1 MYLIIGRCQ
10 CFVKLLNVST
20 YATIA
25 LLRTHTSSGLLSVG
39 MSGWFEAS
47 GPVQWPLDHQFLS
60 ICLAIKNTQSPTIS
74 RTITVAVYSWW
85 LWFVMQGDDP
95 GIRKRRKSNRFEKC
109 LVRQHFL
116 WFFCSGSWLLPKLV
130 FPSAFS
136 AHQILWLR
144 KYPSIW
150 LLEEKKF
157 QIHFHMQGII
167 WASLRV
173 GQSRQYPRQTG
184 KISIIKF
191 DFDRWL
197 GLCSQ
202 IKSTVKCRSHPTQEC
217 VSQKPPLC
225 AKKIQHRSVW
235 VPGRQ
240 GAACSLTTML
250 AILDLLLEGVIFS
263 FVRPLLFFTYSF
275 YVGKYFIGRYVV
287 FFLLCWQLYWD
298 VKFLSSHYSKR

>member
-1 MYLIIGRCQ
+1 MLRQ
-10 CFVKLLNVST
+10 TTQRLNVCHNCFAT
-20 YATIA
+20 YPHEQWVAFRWYFGLVWGQWASAVT
-25 LLRTHTSSGLLSVG
+25 TWSSVLGHLSC
-39 MSGWFEAS
+39 
-47 GPVQWPLDHQFLS
+47 DKK
-60 ICLAIKNTQSPTIS
+60 KNTQSHTIY
-74 RTITVAVYSWW
+74 RTSTVAVYSWW

-95 GIRKRRKSNRFEKC
+95 GIGKRRKSNRFEKC

-136 AHQILWLR
+136 AHQILLLR

-150 LLEEKKF
+150 LSDKKKF

-184 KISIIKF
+184 KIYNMKMTLN
-191 DFDRWL
+191 DYWNCDLWN
-197 GLCSQ
+197 Q
-202 IKSTVKCRSHPTQEC
+202 N
-217 VSQKPPLC
+217 PPSC
-225 AKKIQHRSVW
+225 AKEIQHRSVW

-250 AILDLLLEGVIFS
+250 AILDLLLEGSKTDWFK
-263 FVRPLLFFTYSF
+263 RP
-275 YVGKYFIGRYVV
+275 V
-287 FFLLCWQLYWD
+287 
-298 VKFLSSHYSKR
+298 SSGGGSR

>member
-1 MYLIIGRCQ
+1 MKRAASWFLCLLCPLTTVDCSRAPTAPPALSSTLISRTSFEEDTVLGEKTTFDTWFQTLFLTPTPVVLGGHVVDYRAVSMLRQTTQRLNVCHNCFASYPHEQWVAFRWYVCLRPVGQCSDHLII
-10 CFVKLLNVST
+10 
-20 YATIA
+20 
-25 LLRTHTSSGLLSVG
+25 SS
-39 MSGWFEAS
+39 WE
-47 GPVQWPLDHQFLS
+47 
-60 ICLAIKNTQSPTIS
+60 KNTWSNTIS
-74 RTITVAVYSWW
+74 RTNTVAVYSWW

-136 AHQILWLR
+136 AHQILLLR

-167 WASLRV
+167 WARLRV

-184 KISIIKF
+184 KISIIEF

-202 IKSTVKCRSHPTQEC
+202 IYCK
-217 VSQKPPLC
+217 
-225 AKKIQHRSVW
+225 
-235 VPGRQ
+235 
-240 GAACSLTTML
+240 M
-250 AILDLLLEGVIFS
+250 
-263 FVRPLLFFTYSF
+263 
-275 YVGKYFIGRYVV
+275 
-287 FFLLCWQLYWD
+287 
-298 VKFLSSHYSKR
+298 